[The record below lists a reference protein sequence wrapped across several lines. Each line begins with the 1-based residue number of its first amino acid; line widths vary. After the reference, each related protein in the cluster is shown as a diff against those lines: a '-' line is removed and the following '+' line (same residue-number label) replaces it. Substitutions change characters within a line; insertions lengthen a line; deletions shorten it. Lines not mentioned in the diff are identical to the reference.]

1 MIKLTR
7 IPDNYLPI
15 GWKYDKITA
24 DRFGDGLHIYKNLF
38 RGVVIVQMDFSQGS
52 EKISVD
58 TGIDEFADLKNHL
71 LTLNLNEAN
80 KMAMS
85 LMEVSV

>member
-1 MIKLTR
+1 MKLTR
-7 IPDNYLPI
+7 IPDKHLPV
-15 GWKYDKITA
+15 GWKYDNITA

-38 RGVVIVQMDFSQGS
+38 RGVVIVQMDFSRGS

-71 LTLNLNEAN
+71 LTLDLNEAN
-80 KMAMS
+80 KMAVS
-85 LMEVSV
+85 LMEVLV